1 VTYREEWDVEVRI
14 GVIYTAKE
22 IEVEVTDDTNRD
34 EWVTAVE
41 ASVGRGSGMLWLTD
55 RRGRKVGVPADK
67 VAYVDIGAE
76 AGERRVGFAAL

>member
-1 VTYREEWDVEVRI
+1 MEVRI

-22 IEVEVTDDTNRD
+22 IEVEVADETDRD
-34 EWVTAVE
+34 ELVSAVE
-41 ASVGRGSGMLWLTD
+41 AAVARGAGMLWLTD

-67 VAYVDIGAE
+67 LAYVDIGAV

>member
-1 VTYREEWDVEVRI
+1 MEVRI

-22 IEVEVTDDTNRD
+22 MEIELADDTDRD
-34 EWVTAVE
+34 ELVRAVE
-41 ASVGRGSGMLWLTD
+41 TSIGQPNGMLWLTD

-67 VAYVDIGAE
+67 VAYIDIGAV

>member
-1 VTYREEWDVEVRI
+1 MEVRI

-22 IEVEVTDDTNRD
+22 IEVELADETDRD
-34 EWVTAVE
+34 ELVRAVD
-41 ASVGRGSGMLWLTD
+41 ASIGQAHGMLWLTD

-67 VAYVDIGAE
+67 VAYVDIGAV

>member
-1 VTYREEWDVEVRI
+1 MEVRI

-22 IEVEVTDDTNRD
+22 IEVEVTDETDRD
-34 EWVTAVE
+34 ALVSAVE
-41 ASVGRGSGMLWLTD
+41 ASVARGSGMLWLTD

-67 VAYVDIGAE
+67 LAYVDIGAV

>member
-1 VTYREEWDVEVRI
+1 VEVRI

-22 IEVEVTDDTNRD
+22 IEVEVTDETDRD
-34 EWVTAVE
+34 ELVSAVE
-41 ASVGRGSGMLWLTD
+41 ASVARGSMLWLTD

-67 VAYVDIGAE
+67 VAYVDIGAV

>member
-1 VTYREEWDVEVRI
+1 VEVRI

-22 IEVEVTDDTNRD
+22 MEIELADDTDRD
-34 EWVTAVE
+34 ELVRAVE
-41 ASVGRGSGMLWLTD
+41 TSIGQPNGMLWLTD

-67 VAYVDIGAE
+67 VAYVDIGAV